1 VNKKPPIKDGWF
13 FILHGECLVA
23 FLNWTAMSI
32 KEKFPLIIDEWK
44 FLIADIFLE
53 Y

>member
-1 VNKKPPIKDGWF
+1 
-13 FILHGECLVA
+13 LVA

-44 FLIADIFLE
+44 FLIILSLRKV
-53 Y
+53 YKHSRKTKP